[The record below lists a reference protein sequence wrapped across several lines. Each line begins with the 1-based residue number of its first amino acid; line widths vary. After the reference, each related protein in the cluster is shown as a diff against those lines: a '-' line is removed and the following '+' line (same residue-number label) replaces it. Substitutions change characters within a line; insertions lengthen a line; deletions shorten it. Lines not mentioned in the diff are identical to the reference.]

1 MKRIK
6 VYLDRRQSQ
15 SYEICMGYDI
25 LDRIAMMITNS
36 RIAARYVI
44 VTDSQ
49 VCGLYGEPLLA
60 HLRNMGVNTEM
71 ITFPA
76 GEESKTIQSILNLTG
91 RLLDLGVDRKSAL
104 IALGGGVTGDMTGFL
119 ASIFMR
125 GIPYIQIPT
134 TLMAQVDSSIG
145 GKTAVDLLR
154 GKNLL
159 GTYYQP
165 AGVFMDIKCL
175 NTLPEE
181 EYRSGL
187 AEVVKYGIIDSEA
200 LFHQL
205 EENTDAIRLRS
216 RLFLEDII
224 QTACTVKK
232 GIVEMDEREQGLR
245 RILNFGHTLG
255 HAIEAASEY
264 RLSHGSAVSIGMIA
278 AARLSQ
284 KMYGLPGADLKRIE
298 RLITTLGLASS
309 LPAGMMTEDLIS
321 RLQWDKKK
329 DGDTV
334 HFVMLKKI
342 GLPFINGGV
351 PNHLLQETIEGIR
364 P

>member
-15 SYEICMGYDI
+15 SYEICIGYDI

-49 VCGLYGEPLLA
+49 VCGLYGEPLLV

-76 GEESKTIQSILNLTG
+76 GEESKTIQSVLNLAG

-145 GKTAVDLLR
+145 GKTAIDLLR

-175 NTLPEE
+175 NTLPEK
-181 EYRSGL
+181 EYHSGL
-187 AEVVKYGIIDSEA
+187 AEVVKYGIIDS
-200 LFHQL
+200 
-205 EENTDAIRLRS
+205 
-216 RLFLEDII
+216 
-224 QTACTVKK
+224 
-232 GIVEMDEREQGLR
+232 
-245 RILNFGHTLG
+245 
-255 HAIEAASEY
+255 
-264 RLSHGSAVSIGMIA
+264 
-278 AARLSQ
+278 
-284 KMYGLPGADLKRIE
+284 
-298 RLITTLGLASS
+298 
-309 LPAGMMTEDLIS
+309 
-321 RLQWDKKK
+321 
-329 DGDTV
+329 
-334 HFVMLKKI
+334 
-342 GLPFINGGV
+342 
-351 PNHLLQETIEGIR
+351 
-364 P
+364 